1 MRAYITNSFPE
12 TLLPMGLTPAL
23 GSILSALI
31 CITVFIVMK
40 KKNNLI
46 YKKRHPSD
54 DVLLKL
60 N

>member
-1 MRAYITNSFPE
+1 MDSLQPMVLIRVPGAYITSKLFPE

-40 KKNNLI
+40 KKN
-46 YKKRHPSD
+46 KFD
-54 DVLLKL
+54 F
-60 N
+60 